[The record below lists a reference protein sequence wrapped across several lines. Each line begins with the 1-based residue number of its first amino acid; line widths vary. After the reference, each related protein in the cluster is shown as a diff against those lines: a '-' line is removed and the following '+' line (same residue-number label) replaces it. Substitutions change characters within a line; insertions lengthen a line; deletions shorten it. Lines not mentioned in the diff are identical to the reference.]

1 MKKIGWCLNLI
12 AGHDVRSAGTNDSLP
27 RRLQIKTLPKIEN
40 RLFAEKCDYTKNVKL
55 NSMKKILLFLLGS
68 SLFAILP
75 ARAETVIAD
84 VFARHITSLN
94 GQWHI
99 IVDPYDTGYFDYR
112 RQPYDAAA
120 KISGGYALDHQ
131 PKDKTELVEY
141 NFDTSPTLN
150 VPGDWNSQDDKL
162 FYYEGSVWYRTK
174 FDSPALAPGH
184 RLFVYF
190 GAANYEADVYLNGKK
205 LGKHIGGFTPFVY
218 EITKL
223 VKEKGNSL
231 VVRVN
236 NNRHADGVP
245 TVNTDWW
252 NYGGLTRDVMLVDEP
267 ATFISNFLVRLKPG
281 TTNTIEATVQLDGP
295 ELQKSVKINFPS
307 LNLSA
312 EATADQDGMARCE
325 LAASN
330 LKLWS
335 PENPVLNDVEISA
348 GEDNVK
354 DRVGFRTIT
363 TSGQDI
369 LLNGKKVFLRGICI
383 HEENPLRGGRAWS
396 EDDAKLLLGWAKD
409 LGCNF
414 VRLAHYPHNE
424 HMARLADEMGIMCW
438 EETPVYWTIDWANT
452 NTLANAKKQLADEI
466 LRDQNRAS
474 VIIWSVSNETPV
486 SDARTAFLKS
496 LVDEARSLDNSRLVS
511 AAMEVRS
518 DPQNPLHKIV
528 DDPFGEY
535 TDLCSFNQYTG
546 WYDGL
551 PEKIDRI
558 SWSVKYDKPVFIS
571 EFGAD
576 AKQGVHADAQTRF
589 SEEYQ
594 ADVYKRTLPML
605 GKIPGFSG
613 CTPWI
618 LCDFR
623 SPRRLLPNIQDG
635 WNLKGLISNHGEKKL
650 AFNVLKSFYDGK
662 ANADASQ

>member
-1 MKKIGWCLNLI
+1 MK
-12 AGHDVRSAGTNDSLP
+12 T
-27 RRLQIKTLPKIEN
+27 
-40 RLFAEKCDYTKNVKL
+40 
-55 NSMKKILLFLLGS
+55 FLLIFGLAAAVVAS
-68 SLFAILP
+68 A
-75 ARAETVIAD
+75 ARSETVIAD
-84 VFARHITSLN
+84 VFARQTTSLN
-94 GQWHI
+94 GKWHV

-174 FDSPALAPGH
+174 FDVNKSAPDH

-205 LGKHIGGFTPFVY
+205 LGKHIGGFTPFAH

-223 VKEKGNSL
+223 AKDKGNSL

-236 NNRHADGVP
+236 NNRHAAAVP

-252 NYGGLTRDVMLVDEP
+252 NYGGLTRDVMLVETP
-267 ATFISNFLVRLKPG
+267 ATFISNFRTRLKSG
-281 TTNTIEATVQLDGP
+281 TTNTIEASVQLDGADL
-295 ELQKSVKINFPS
+295 EQTVKISFPS
-307 LNLSA
+307 LKIAAEMKSETKGIARFELASPNLS
-312 EATADQDGMARCE
+312 
-325 LAASN
+325 
-330 LKLWS
+330 LWS
-335 PENPVLNDVEISA
+335 PENPVLNDVEISTGA
-348 GEDNVK
+348 DGLK
-354 DRVGFRTIT
+354 DRVGFRSIT
-363 TSGQDI
+363 TSGTDV
-369 LLNGKKVFLRGICI
+369 LLNGRKVFLRGICI

-396 EDDAKLLLGWAKD
+396 EDDAKLLLGWAKE

-424 HMARLADEMGIMCW
+424 HMARIADEMGIMCW
-438 EETPVYWTIDWANT
+438 EEIPVYWTIQWT
-452 NTLANAKKQLADEI
+452 NAETLANAKTQLNSMIA
-466 LRDQNRAS
+466 RDQNRAS
-474 VIIWSVSNETPV
+474 VVVWSVANETPV
-486 SDARTAFLKS
+486 SEARTKFLKS
-496 LVDEARSLDNSRLVS
+496 LVDEARSLDGSRLIS

-518 DPQNPLHKIV
+518 DPNDQLHKIV
-528 DDPFGEY
+528 DDPFGEF
-535 TDLCSFNQYTG
+535 TDMCSFNQYTG

-558 SWSVKYDKPVFIS
+558 RWTIKYNKPVFIS

-576 AKQGVHADAQTRF
+576 AKQGFHADALTRF

-594 ADVYKRTLPML
+594 ADVFQRTLPML
-605 GKIPGFSG
+605 EKIPGFSG

-623 SPRRLLPNIQDG
+623 SPRRQLTGIQDG
-635 WNLKGLISNHGEKKL
+635 WNLKGVIGHNGEKKM
-650 AFNVLKSFYDGK
+650 AFDVLKNFYDEK
-662 ANADASQ
+662 AKQEGLQK